1 MLIVEDVM
9 RKKVIFWNYYSWNF
23 KYAEKKLL
31 YEQLPPNVT
40 PTLQIK
46 KTNKIT
52 KDFLSNQYSI
62 EPNRPA
68 TDLKIFLSIVVRILK
83 KAQKRNSTWQNLS
96 FPH

>member
-9 RKKVIFWNYYSWNF
+9 RKKVIFWNYYSWIF
-23 KYAEKKLL
+23 KYAGKKII
-31 YEQLPPNVT
+31 VWT
-40 PTLQIK
+40 APTKRDPYPTNK

-68 TDLKIFLSIVVRILK
+68 TDLKIFLSIVVSILK